1 MGRDLSRRALEDE
14 QMDAADLDPET
25 YAAVLRHLGR
35 VNWAT
40 FAARPTLRFLRDHA
54 AAMRALGRPVR
65 LLDVG
70 FGGGE
75 MLRTIWR
82 SMTRRGIACD
92 LAGIDL
98 NPRSTPVAESM
109 TQAGAPIRYLTGD
122 YRSLAGEGWDFV
134 VSSLVVHHMTDA
146 ERSDFLA
153 FMEREARF
161 GWFVNDL
168 HRHAFAYHGFPLLA
182 RLLGV
187 HRIVREDGQLSIARA
202 FRPAEWTAIVRAAGL
217 SDVARVERV
226 FPFRLCV
233 ARGK

>member
-1 MGRDLSRRALEDE
+1 MGRHLSRRALEDE

-35 VNWAT
+35 VNRAT
-40 FAARPTLRFLRDHA
+40 FAARPTLGFLRDQE

-82 SMTRRGIACD
+82 SMKRQGIACE
-92 LAGIDL
+92 LVGIDL
-98 NPRSTPVAESM
+98 NPRSAPVAEDM
-109 TQAGAPIRYLTGD
+109 TDAGAPIRYLTGD
-122 YRSLAGEGWDFV
+122 YRSLAGQGWDFV
-134 VSSLVVHHMTDA
+134 ISSLVVHHMNDA
-146 ERSDFLA
+146 ERGDFLA
-153 FMEREARF
+153 FMEREAQL

-187 HRIVREDGQLSIARA
+187 HRIVREDGQLSVARA
-202 FRPAEWTAIVRAAGL
+202 FRPPEWEAIVRAAGL
-217 SDVARVERV
+217 SDVARVERI

-233 ARGK
+233 ARNK